1 MFAALLFNQPLT
13 LKPVTTMHKL
23 LPAIGLF
30 CMLLSSFHAQAQSS
44 WVDSTLNTMSLDEK
58 IGQLIMVAAYSN
70 KDSLYENH
78 LGAAIEKYHIG
89 GIIFFQ
95 GSPLRQALMTNK
107 YQQSAKIPLMIGMDA
122 ENGVGWRIK
131 PAMEFP
137 NQTLLGAIRDTN
149 LIYRL
154 GAAIGQQCRVMG
166 IHVKEDGCP
175 GGPY

>member
-1 MFAALLFNQPLT
+1 
-13 LKPVTTMHKL
+13 MHKL

-89 GIIFFQ
+89 VSSSFK
-95 GSPLRQALMTNK
+95 A
-107 YQQSAKIPLMIGMDA
+107 
-122 ENGVGWRIK
+122 V
-131 PAMEFP
+131 
-137 NQTLLGAIRDTN
+137 
-149 LIYRL
+149 
-154 GAAIGQQCRVMG
+154 
-166 IHVKEDGCP
+166 H
-175 GGPY
+175 